1 MLVGLRDGEDKGQML
16 ELGSTKA
23 SIALKKMQPEAEEWE
38 DPLAAAFQSGFCI
51 FEAEMP
57 EPEWYELSCDEGRYV
72 IALEPEE
79 AGNGTCAIPVK
90 LIRQDMTDEDLPE
103 YGVLEAMREADET
116 LRIVGYRRFDR
127 TPQPTVPLNN
137 DSLDG
142 AKMILIGNVLTEEG
156 ESEVELGGP
165 IRLTEEE
172 GRGLSISR
180 KPIAQICELDA
191 DRVLATGEVCDIYFH
206 EYDITGKMR

>member
-1 MLVGLRDGEDKGQML
+1 MLVGLRDGEDKGQMP

-23 SIALKKMQPEAEEWE
+23 SIALEKMQ
-38 DPLAAAFQSGFCI
+38 
-51 FEAEMP
+51 
-57 EPEWYELSCDEGRYV
+57 
-72 IALEPEE
+72 
-79 AGNGTCAIPVK
+79 
-90 LIRQDMTDEDLPE
+90 PE

-116 LRIVGYRRFDR
+116 LHIVGYRRFDR

-172 GRGLSISR
+172 GRGLSVVR
-180 KPIAQICELDA
+180 KPISQIRGLDA

-206 EYDITGKMR
+206 EYDITGKMRKADGM